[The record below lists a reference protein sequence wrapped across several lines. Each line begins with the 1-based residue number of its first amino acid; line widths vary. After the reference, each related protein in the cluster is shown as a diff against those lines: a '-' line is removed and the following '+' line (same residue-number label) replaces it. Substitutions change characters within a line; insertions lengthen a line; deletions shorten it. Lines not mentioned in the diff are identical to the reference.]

1 MADSRRVLLATDGS
15 QEANDALAVGLA
27 TIGDGAS
34 LILATV
40 VVPSDPSLVIGGGHA
55 GPVMTPDEKQE
66 WLAERD
72 TEGHQVLDRVR
83 QTLGLALDDVELVL
97 LEGEA
102 GRELCRYAGAA
113 GIGLIVLGTSGTGG
127 IKRAVLGSVSDHVV
141 RNAPCPVLTIGPDA
155 IG

>member
-1 MADSRRVLLATDGS
+1 MPDSRRVLLATDGS
-15 QEANDALAVGLA
+15 PEANGALTSGLTA
-27 TIGDGAS
+27 IGDGAV

-40 VVPSDPSLVIGGGHA
+40 VAPSDPSLVFGGGHA

-72 TEGHQVLDRVR
+72 ADGRRVLDDAVAA
-83 QTLGLALDDVELVL
+83 LGLTEVEPVL
-97 LEGEA
+97 LEGDA
-102 GRELCRYAGAA
+102 GREICRYAEAA
-113 GIGLIVLGTSGTGG
+113 DIGLIVLGTRGRGG

-155 IG
+155 VR